1 MSTPTEQLVAAGV
14 SIWLDDLSRDRIR
27 TGNLA
32 ELIATRNVSGVTT
45 NPTIFAGALANGEAY
60 EEQVREL
67 AARGASTDQAIF
79 EITTDD
85 VRDASDIFAPVFDS
99 TGGVD
104 GRVSIEVSPDLAH
117 DTDATVAQARD
128 LAARVDRPNVLIK
141 IPATKAGLPAITEV
155 IGAGISVNVTLIF
168 SLERYAEVIDAYL
181 AGVEKAQAAG
191 HDISTLQSVASFF
204 VSRVDTEVDKRLTA
218 IGTPEA
224 LALKSKAGLANARLA
239 YELYEQKFAEER
251 ARTLLAAGAT
261 VQRPLWAS
269 TGVKDPALPDT
280 LDVTELVAPGVVNTM
295 PEKTLQATF
304 DHGVVTGD
312 TVTGAYDD
320 AREVF
325 AQLAAAGV
333 DFADVTQ
340 VLEDEGV
347 EKFIA
352 SWHELQATA
361 TQGLGAGA
369 RDAASAPSANARAAR
384 STPRGGRTSS
394 SRRPSRGWPPRWWPP
409 ASPPATP
416 RCGAPPR
423 RTRRRGGSAGCRR

>member
-1 MSTPTEQLVAAGV
+1 MSTPTEQLSAAGV
-14 SIWLDDLSRDRIR
+14 SIWLDDLSRERIS

-32 ELIATRNVSGVTT
+32 DLIATRNVVGVTT

-60 EEQVREL
+60 EEQVKQL
-67 AARGASTDQAIF
+67 AAKGATTDEAIF

-85 VRDASDIFAPVFDS
+85 VRDASDVFEPVFAAS
-99 TGGVD
+99 GGVD

-117 DTDATVAQARD
+117 DTEGTIAQAKD
-128 LAARVDRPNVLIK
+128 LSARVDRHNVLIK

-181 AGVEKAQAAG
+181 TGVEKAQAAG

-218 IGTPEA
+218 IGTDEA
-224 LALKSKAGLANARLA
+224 AALKSKAGLANARLA
-239 YELYEQKFAEER
+239 YELFQQKFAEPR
-251 ARTLLAAGAT
+251 AKALLDAGAT

-269 TGVKDPALPDT
+269 TGVKDPSLPDT
-280 LDVTELVAPGVVNTM
+280 LYVTELVAQGVVNTM

-312 TVTGAYDD
+312 TVTGAYAD
-320 AREVF
+320 ARDLF
-325 AQLAAAGV
+325 AQLAAVGV

-352 SWHELQATA
+352 SWHELQDTVSTA
-361 TQGLGAGA
+361 LRAGTT
-369 RDAASAPSANARAAR
+369 DAASAPQGDA
-384 STPRGGRTSS
+384 
-394 SRRPSRGWPPRWWPP
+394 
-409 ASPPATP
+409 
-416 RCGAPPR
+416 
-423 RTRRRGGSAGCRR
+423 